1 LAQCQQHAQ
10 ELQFQFLLFS
20 TCLQQQQLVT
30 QLFSEF
36 SFVQLQQHQLTQQ
49 SLQIQLS
56 QHSLQQRTRMQDWTL
71 EQLQADQDLSG
82 LSQLLHIHQQDQR
95 QHLFNT
101 QLEQMTQLDKLH

>member
-1 LAQCQQHAQ
+1 
-10 ELQFQFLLFS
+10 
-20 TCLQQQQLVT
+20 
-30 QLFSEF
+30 
-36 SFVQLQQHQLTQQ
+36 
-49 SLQIQLS
+49 
-56 QHSLQQRTRMQDWTL
+56 MQDWTL